1 MLTGHPDSVCVS
13 LSSRRRRPYL
23 YRRRAIH
30 RGRPAYSLEE
40 AERFAES
47 SRAPSFN
54 SSTSFMSRRE
64 RRRRM
69 TMSVWEQRTSQ
80 LRRHR
85 QMSSREVLYS
95 TKPGEENHHQELHR
109 KSTLSPTD
117 SSRRLPN
124 PVIAPMVAAAA
135 ATAAG
140 TVPRDASA
148 GTTTATLPMDL
159 TLGENPLTL
168 PEPPLSLPELAL
180 PMDLPLPEPP
190 LVVDVP
196 SSEGAST
203 PESKHE
209 VTNHHQHN
217 HGLGARRLNG
227 GERRQR
233 AVRKI
238 RPPVGDTLT
247 PDIGVRPRR
256 QRHREPRDGEAGGR
270 DSQDER
276 SRSVSRERGP
286 SDTAEEKKENRMGG
300 GGPGQR
306 EASGNEQ
313 R

>member
-117 SSRRLPN
+117 GSRRLPN

-135 ATAAG
+135 AG
-140 TVPRDASA
+140 TTSGDASA
-148 GTTTATLPMDL
+148 GATTATLPMDL

-168 PEPPLSLPELAL
+168 PEPPLSLPEPPL

-190 LVVDVP
+190 LVADVP
-196 SSEGAST
+196 SEGAST
-203 PESKHE
+203 PEAKHGI
-209 VTNHHQHN
+209 TNHHHHN
-217 HGLGARRLNG
+217 LGLGARRLNG

-247 PDIGVRPRR
+247 PDMGVRPRR
-256 QRHREPRDGEAGGR
+256 QRHHENRDGEAGGR

-276 SRSVSRERGP
+276 SRSASRERGP
-286 SDTAEEKKENRMGG
+286 SDTAEEGKENRMGG
-300 GGPGQR
+300 GAGPR
-306 EASGNEQ
+306 DASGNEQ